1 MIIFDPNKF
10 RKVIDNIY
18 IYIYILN
25 LYIYFRNMYCVLLYI
40 LIKSCSR
47 IYININ
53 VILLEPSFVNSWD
66 YFGPQE
72 NVEKISEF

>member
-1 MIIFDPNKF
+1 
-10 RKVIDNIY
+10 
-18 IYIYILN
+18 
-25 LYIYFRNMYCVLLYI
+25 MYCVLLYI

-47 IYININ
+47 IYKNIN
-53 VILLEPSFVNSWD
+53 VILLEPSFVNSGD